1 MKIVYGGINVFN
13 IFGEA
18 LWLIID
24 KVTDKM
30 ADYIKLKELE
40 KRIEIK
46 D

>member
-1 MKIVYGGINVFN
+1 MVMFN

-30 ADYIKLKELE
+30 ADYIKFKDLE
-40 KRIEIK
+40 KRVK
-46 D
+46 MDD

>member
-1 MKIVYGGINVFN
+1 MKIIYGGINVFN